1 MKYDKYLPIGTVVL
15 LKDALKKVMI
25 TGFYVKSTEDDKV
38 FDYAGCIYPE
48 GVISS
53 DQNLM
58 FNHDDISD
66 VYYMGYIT
74 DEQRTYNEKIIDIIK
89 KIESG
94 EVKLPEE

>member
-1 MKYDKYLPIGTVVL
+1 
-15 LKDALKKVMI
+15 
-25 TGFYVKSTEDDKV
+25 
-38 FDYAGCIYPE
+38 
-48 GVISS
+48 
-53 DQNLM
+53 M